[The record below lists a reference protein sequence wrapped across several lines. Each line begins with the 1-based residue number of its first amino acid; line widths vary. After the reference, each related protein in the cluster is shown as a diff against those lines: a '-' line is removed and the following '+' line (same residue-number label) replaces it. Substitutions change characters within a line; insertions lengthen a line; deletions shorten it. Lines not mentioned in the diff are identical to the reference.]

1 MADRTGPMNQAHRE
15 LPLQDLPIHE
25 ARRRALER
33 AIEASGGGDQSVIAR
48 PLVIPSRAGR
58 AIPAR
63 TYHPPTA
70 SGTVTGAVVFFHGG
84 GWVYG
89 DLDSHDGMCRDLAA
103 GSNCIL
109 VAVEYRL
116 APEHPF
122 PAALDD
128 ARDALD
134 WVLTDP
140 TRLGSTGTRVA
151 VAGDSSGGNLAAAAC
166 LDRRDRNLPGPAFQL
181 LLYPCL
187 DLTLTQPSIISAG
200 GRRFGGRSELAWTV
214 DQYLSRAGDRRHP
227 LASPL
232 LAADHGG
239 LPPAHVVTAGYD
251 PLRDEGL
258 AFVAALAAAGVP
270 VTHRHYE
277 HQIHG
282 FLSFAGILPDASEAL
297 RDAAQVLADAL
308 GFD

>member
-1 MADRTGPMNQAHRE
+1 M
-15 LPLQDLPIHE
+15 
-25 ARRRALER
+25 
-33 AIEASGGGDQSVIAR
+33 
-48 PLVIPSRAGR
+48 
-58 AIPAR
+58 
-63 TYHPPTA
+63 
-70 SGTVTGAVVFFHGG
+70 VFFHGG

-103 GSNCIL
+103 GSRCVL
-109 VAVEYRL
+109 VAIDYRL

-140 TRLGSTGTRVA
+140 TRLGSSSPKVA

-166 LDRRDRNLPGPAFQL
+166 LDRRDRQLPGPDFQL

-187 DLTLTQPSIISAG
+187 DLTLTQPSVIAAG
-200 GRRFGGRSELAWTV
+200 GRRFGGTSARSRGPWISTCPAP
-214 DQYLSRAGDRRHP
+214 GDPRDP

-232 LAADHGG
+232 LATDHDG

-258 AFVAALAAAGVP
+258 AFVAALGGRRGAGDAPALRTPDPRLPQFRRNPPRCRRSAGRCRSGDRAAASTADGRQPSAPVVRRPPIARRLRISGRGDLGQETVMDTVP
-270 VTHRHYE
+270 
-277 HQIHG
+277 
-282 FLSFAGILPDASEAL
+282 
-297 RDAAQVLADAL
+297 
-308 GFD
+308 

>member
-1 MADRTGPMNQAHRE
+1 MNDAQRE
-15 LPLQDLPIHE
+15 PPLHELPIHE

-33 AIEASGGGDQSVIAR
+33 AVEASGGGDQSVITR
-48 PLVIPSRAGR
+48 PCSIPSRTGAPI
-58 AIPAR
+58 AAR
-63 TYHPPTA
+63 TYHPRAA
-70 SGTVTGAVVFFHGG
+70 SGDLSGVVVFFHGG

-103 GSNCIL
+103 DSGCIV

-122 PAALDD
+122 PAGVED
-128 ARDALD
+128 AADALE
-134 WVLTDP
+134 WALAGPGEIGP
-140 TRLGSTGTRVA
+140 TGSKVA

-166 LDRRDRNLPGPAFQL
+166 LDRRDRGLPGPEFQL

-187 DLTLTQPSIISAG
+187 DLTLTQPSIREAG

-214 DQYLSRAGDRRHP
+214 DQYLAGSGNPRDP

-232 LAADHGG
+232 LADDHQG

-258 AFVAALAAAGVP
+258 AFVTSLRAAGVQ
-270 VTHRHYE
+270 VSHRHYE

-282 FLSFAGILPDASEAL
+282 FLSFAGILPDARQAL
-297 RDAAQVLADAL
+297 SDAAEVLAGAL
-308 GFD
+308 DVE